1 MRPARRPQWPAGRR
15 SPRARAE
22 RRAEARGDVRVV
34 DHRLRFISP
43 WSVFK
48 VAGLFYICVLLM
60 FMVAGVML
68 WRIGRTT
75 ETVDQVEDLVTRLG
89 AYGECVPETE
99 VEPGTDFETDDD
111 CPEGQVIVDGF
122 RFNDGTLFRS
132 ALFSGIIFVVAGT
145 LCTVLFTVLVNLL
158 NDVTGGVRYTIVR
171 EGTGPPSRSPD
182 PANQR

>member
-1 MRPARRPQWPAGRR
+1 MQRRRDGLRDQTR
-15 SPRARAE
+15 S
-22 RRAEARGDVRVV
+22 DVRVV
-34 DHRLRFISP
+34 DHRLRFVSP

-48 VAGLFYICVLLM
+48 IAGMFYICVLLM
-60 FMVAGVML
+60 FMVAGVLL

-99 VEPGTDFETDDD
+99 IEPGTEFEADED

-132 ALFSGIIFVVAGT
+132 VLFSGIIFVIAGT
-145 LCTVLFTVLVNLL
+145 LCTVLLTVLVNLL
-158 NDVTGGVRYTIVR
+158 NDVTGGVRYTIIR
-171 EGTGPPSRSPD
+171 EATGPPTRSPETS
-182 PANQR
+182 NQR